1 MLFGVPG
8 LKRTL
13 SAFSVFALISL
24 ALSCSSY
31 KTPQGGGTHSGIKFR
46 AFVSNP
52 VHPSQTGGGTPS
64 LDIVDASRDL
74 LSFYAVSLGGSEPD
88 AGMMAESPKRDR
100 TLVFS
105 PSNNGLA
112 VVANAQETVGLT
124 LTLPGATESMFV
136 WTDNT
141 TAFVAVPSIT
151 IKPQTPPG
159 GKPRQEDSGLI
170 PTAAGVSHATATPI
184 PAPAVPPA

>member
-1 MLFGVPG
+1 M
-8 LKRTL
+8 
-13 SAFSVFALISL
+13 
-24 ALSCSSY
+24 
-31 KTPQGGGTHSGIKFR
+31 
-46 AFVSNP
+46 
-52 VHPSQTGGGTPS
+52 
-64 LDIVDASRDL
+64 DIVDASKDL
-74 LSFYAVSLGGSEPD
+74 LSFYAVSLGGAEPD

-141 TAFVAVPSIT
+141 TAFVAVPSIA

-159 GKPRQEDSGLI
+159 AVGRINISSG
-170 PTAAGVSHATATPI
+170 ATTSAI
-184 PAPAVPPA
+184 R